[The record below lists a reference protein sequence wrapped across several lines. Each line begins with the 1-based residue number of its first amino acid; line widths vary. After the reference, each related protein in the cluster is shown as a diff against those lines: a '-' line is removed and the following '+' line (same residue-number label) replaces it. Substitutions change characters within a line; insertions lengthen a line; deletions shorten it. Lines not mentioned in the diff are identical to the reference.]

1 MATDPCE
8 IPRPS
13 CLSLPRMNGMNELIE
28 LAQVGDSPEIA
39 ALVNK
44 AYRPE
49 SDVVGW
55 THESALVAGDR
66 TSSRQ
71 VENLFRQDSF
81 VLVMKRNGEVVAC
94 VHVELADNGCWIGM
108 LATLPADQNSG
119 VGKRMLLAAE
129 ASAIE
134 HFTPKRL
141 MMSVLSSRPELLS
154 FYQRRGYQL
163 TGQVSDYPRE
173 VGVGTPLSKELKVLA
188 LQKLL

>member
-1 MATDPCE
+1 
-8 IPRPS
+8 
-13 CLSLPRMNGMNELIE
+13 MNGMNELIE

-94 VHVELADNGCWIGM
+94 VHVELADNDC
-108 LATLPADQNSG
+108 
-119 VGKRMLLAAE
+119 
-129 ASAIE
+129 
-134 HFTPKRL
+134 
-141 MMSVLSSRPELLS
+141 
-154 FYQRRGYQL
+154 
-163 TGQVSDYPRE
+163 
-173 VGVGTPLSKELKVLA
+173 
-188 LQKLL
+188 